1 LRKKIQTLIKLQEI
15 DSRLDDLK
23 LQKGDL
29 PLMVAQAEEELSIK
43 KGDRDDIK
51 ERLLNLEKDRKM
63 FEMEVE
69 ASKEQLKKYEDQL
82 YQVQTNKEYDAI
94 SLEIDTKKSQISDL
108 ENKILQ
114 TFDEEDSLKKQ
125 LEEVEKEIAELEK
138 QLLEYKK
145 ELEEISQLTATEEAT
160 LLHERE
166 KVIKDLDKTWL
177 SRYERIRKAKGGIA
191 VAKIERGSC
200 GGCFSTIPPQKI
212 VEIRESNQIYTCEYC
227 GRILVWIED

>member
-191 VAKIERGSC
+191 VARIERGSC

-212 VEIRESNQIYTCEYC
+212 VEIRESNRIYTCEYC